1 MLHAI
6 VVMNPVKSQFGEF
19 GPKSVK
25 ARPKSVFTT
34 SIFIIV
40 FYTKFIRNV
49 KKRLLCRS
57 DRKWLKQL
65 YIDPR

>member
-19 GPKSVK
+19 GPKSV
-25 ARPKSVFTT
+25 FTT
-34 SIFIIV
+34 SIFIIM

-49 KKRLLCRS
+49 KKCLLCRS